1 MQGDVDCSQ
10 EQLTEVRCRV
20 GSGIAENGGSERAE
34 DGWWAYT
41 QHRRGV
47 RVPGQTNSTSSI

>member
-1 MQGDVDCSQ
+1 MQGDVDRSQ

-20 GSGIAENGGSERAE
+20 AENGGSEQAE
-34 DGWWAYT
+34 DSWWAYT

-47 RVPGQTNSTSSI
+47 RVPGQTNSASSI